1 MGQPGLQGDCSQTLK
16 TVVGVSE
23 LPERL
28 ESALYSAPK
37 ATLLMKVELRT
48 LMLKTPALNPLAR
61 NKRNNVSEVRFKKLV
76 FI

>member
-37 ATLLMKVELRT
+37 ATPLMTVLLRMVMMKT
-48 LMLKTPALNPLAR
+48 LALKTR
-61 NKRNNVSEVRFKKLV
+61 NGVIVIRFKKLV
-76 FI
+76 FM